1 MKRFASITLLF
12 VILISACTPTPAGTP
27 TETVP
32 AATVTLPEP
41 QVNITRAPD
50 VKEVAQKYLNY
61 WAEEDYE
68 SMYAMLSRLSQ
79 DAFPYED
86 FLKRYQDT
94 TNTMTLVELTSEV
107 TSSLTNPGDAQVGYN
122 VNFETALV
130 GNISRDMV
138 MNLTKEDNTWKI
150 QWEEGMILPELKGG
164 NYLSM
169 DISAPAR
176 GNIYDRNGE
185 ALVAQSEVVAL
196 GITPGGIGDDQHG
209 TLVTYLSRL
218 TGLNADYIRSLYE
231 FAGPDWYIPV
241 GETARANVDR
251 YYNILSSI
259 GGLNMNY
266 YTSRYYFDGG
276 VAAHITGYVQ
286 PIFPE
291 ELDEYKRMGYRGDEK
306 VGRTGLE
313 AWGEEYLTGKRG
325 ASLYVIKPDGNV
337 ETRIGYADSEL
348 SQSIY
353 TTIDKDFQAEVE
365 LAINGFRGAIVVLER
380 DTGRV
385 LAMASS
391 PTYDPNLFD
400 PNNFNSSWMLADMLD
415 PAENRLLNRAAQSAY
430 PLGSVFKIITM
441 AAALETETFEA
452 DDVYYCGH
460 TFTDLEGITLYDW
473 TLEKELPPSGDL
485 TLSEGLMRSCNP
497 WFYHIGLTMWNR
509 NLTNSIAEMAR
520 EFGLG
525 SPTGIGQ
532 IEEVAGNIPDTTSPG
547 DSVQLAIGQASML
560 VTPLQVATFIAAVGN
575 GGTLY
580 QPQLVESIAPADGDP
595 TYTFEPIET
604 GTLPV
609 SEENLAI
616 IQDAMRSVVADARG
630 TARNAMLGL
639 QIPIYGKTGTAQNLP
654 LDPHAW
660 FAGYTDAGNPDK
672 PDIAVVV
679 LAENAGEGSEIAAP
693 IFRRVIELYF
703 TGKISRLYP
712 WEASFYVTRTPT
724 SQYTN
729 TPVPQET
736 EEPQQ
741 EEAETTETPEP

>member
-1 MKRFASITLLF
+1 MKRLISLILF
-12 VILISACTPTPAGTP
+12 LVVLVSACTPTPTDLP
-27 TETVP
+27 TTTVP
-32 AATVTLPEP
+32 TSTATLPGP
-41 QVNITRAPD
+41 QINTTRAPD
-50 VKEVAQKYLNY
+50 VKQSAQTYLNL
-61 WAEEDYE
+61 WADEDYE
-68 SMYAMLSRLSQ
+68 GMYAMLSRLSQ
-79 DAFPYED
+79 DAFLKED
-86 FLKRYQDT
+86 FIKRYQNT
-94 TNTMTLVELTSEV
+94 TNALTLIELTGEV
-107 TSSLTNPGDAQVGYN
+107 TSALTNPRDAQVGYT

-130 GNISRDMV
+130 GTITRNMV
-138 MNLTKEDNTWKI
+138 MNLTMEDNVWKV

-176 GNIYDRNGE
+176 GNIYDKDGN
-185 ALVAQSEVVAL
+185 ALVAQSEIVAL
-196 GITPGGIGDDQHG
+196 GITPGGIGDGQHG
-209 TLVTYLSRL
+209 ALVSYLSEL
-218 TGLNADYIRSLYE
+218 TGLNADYIRSKYE
-231 FAGPDWYIPV
+231 YAGPDWYIPI
-241 GETARANVDR
+241 GETARSNVDR
-251 YYNILSSI
+251 YYSTLSTL

-286 PIFPE
+286 SIFPE

-313 AWGEEYLTGKRG
+313 AWGEEVLIGKKG
-325 ASLYVIKPDGNV
+325 ASLYVVRPDGTI
-337 ETRIGYADSEL
+337 ETRIGYSDSQL

-353 TTIDKDFQAEVE
+353 TTLEQDFQAEVE
-365 LAINGFRGAIVVLER
+365 LAINGFRGAIVVMER

-400 PNNFNSSWMLADMLD
+400 PNNFNSGWMLADMLN
-415 PAENRLLNRAAQSAY
+415 PNENRLLNRAAQSAY

-441 AAALETETFEA
+441 AAALETDTFKA

-460 TFTDLEGITLYDW
+460 TFTDLEGLTLYDW
-473 TLEKELPPSGDL
+473 TYEKELPPSGDL

-497 WFYHIGLTMWNR
+497 WFYHIGLTMYR
-509 NLTNSIAEMAR
+509 RGLTNSLAEMAR
-520 EFGLG
+520 AFGLG

-532 IEEVAGNIPDTTSPG
+532 IQEVAGNIPDTVTEG

-580 QPQLVESIAPADGDP
+580 QPQLVEKITPANGDP
-595 TYTFEPIET
+595 SFEFQPIET

-616 IQDAMRSVVADARG
+616 IQAAMRSVVANARG

-639 QIPIYGKTGTAQNLP
+639 QIPIYGKTGTAQNPP
-654 LDPHAW
+654 LRPHAW
-660 FAGYTDAGNPDK
+660 FAGYTDLGNPDR

-703 TGKISRLYP
+703 YGRPSRIYP
-712 WEASFYVTRTPT
+712 WESSLYVTRTPT
-724 SQYTN
+724 SLYTN
-729 TPVPQET
+729 TPAPEQT
-736 EEPQQ
+736 E
-741 EEAETTETPEP
+741 ETPEP

>member
-1 MKRFASITLLF
+1 MKRIGSIILLF
-12 VILISACTPTPAGTP
+12 VILVSACTPTSNVTV

-32 AATVTLPEP
+32 AATATLPEP
-41 QVNITRAPD
+41 QISTTRSPD
-50 VKEVAQKYLNY
+50 VKEIAQTYLNF

-79 DAFPYED
+79 EAFPIDAFT
-86 FLKRYQDT
+86 KRYQDAV
-94 TNTMTLVELTSEV
+94 NTMSLVELTSEV
-107 TSSLTNPGDAQVGYN
+107 TSSLTNPRNAQVGYS
-122 VNFETALV
+122 VNFLTALV
-130 GNISRDMV
+130 GTISRDMV
-138 MNLTKEDNTWKI
+138 MNLTMEEDTWKV
-150 QWEEGMILPELKGG
+150 QWEEGLILPELTGG

-196 GITPGGIGDDQHG
+196 GITPGGIGDNQHG
-209 TLVTYLSRL
+209 ALVSYLSQL
-218 TGLNADYIRSLYE
+218 TGLNGDYIRSKYE
-231 FAGPDWYIPV
+231 FAGPDWYIPI
-241 GETARANVDR
+241 GETARSNVDR
-251 YYNILSSI
+251 YYSTLSTI

-291 ELDEYKRMGYRGDEK
+291 ELAEYKRNGYRGDEK

-313 AWGEEYLTGKRG
+313 AWGEDVLIGKRG
-325 ASLYVIKPDGNV
+325 ASLYVIRPDGTV
-337 ETRIGYADSEL
+337 ETRIGYADSQL

-353 TTIDKDFQAEVE
+353 TTIAQDFQAEVE
-365 LAINGFRGAIVVLER
+365 LAINGFRGAVVVLER

-400 PNNFNSSWMLADMLD
+400 PNNFNSSWMLGDMLN
-415 PAENRLLNRAAQSAY
+415 PAENRLLNRAAQSSY
-430 PLGSVFKIITM
+430 PLGSVFKIITL
-441 AAALETETFEA
+441 AAALETETFKA
-452 DDVYYCGH
+452 DDMYYCGH
-460 TFTDLEGITLYDW
+460 SYTDLEGVTLYDW

-509 NLTNSIAEMAR
+509 GLTNGIADMAR
-520 EFGLG
+520 GFGLG
-525 SPTGIGQ
+525 SPTGIEQ
-532 IEEVAGNIPDTTSPG
+532 IQEVAGNIPDTMTPG
-547 DSVQLAIGQASML
+547 DSVQIAIGQSSML
-560 VTPLQVATFIAAVGN
+560 TTPLQVATFIAAIGN

-580 QPQLVESIAPADGDP
+580 KPQLVESIAPADGDA
-595 TYTFEPIET
+595 TFEFEPIET
-604 GTLPV
+604 GTLPI
-609 SEENLAI
+609 SEENLII
-616 IQDAMRSVVADARG
+616 IQDAMRSVVANARG
-630 TARNAMLGL
+630 TARNPMLGL
-639 QIPIYGKTGTAQNLP
+639 QIPIYGKTGTAQNPP
-654 LDPHAW
+654 LQPHAW
-660 FAGYTDAGNPDK
+660 FAGYTDLGDPDR

-703 TGKISRLYP
+703 FNRIQRLYP
-712 WEASFYVTRTPT
+712 WESTFYVTRTPT

-729 TPVPQET
+729 TPVPQPT
-736 EEPQQ
+736 EEPQ
-741 EEAETTETPEP
+741 EEETVTEETPEP